1 MTKISFMVNIDS
13 NNKKD
18 PIENGLWYIFGLMI
32 FIGVAMVFC
41 FAAGINYSFA
51 GFLTNASLGLLMG
64 GAFFTA
70 GGLAGFLFGI
80 PKLLQNSALIPDTK
94 SNKPVIVHNDNLV
107 QISDWLT
114 KIIVGVGL
122 TQLYNLPHFI
132 LRVGEKLQNSF
143 GTGYYGRDASIAIIL
158 YFVVIGFLCV
168 YIWTRIYFVRLLK
181 DLDDELDPI
190 NILNQK
196 INENAEEQERK
207 LKLTVLSS
215 KIDQFEK
222 LRDKIINAE
231 NNFDGLK
238 DIFKVYKPGPIKML
252 DDSQKG
258 RWGGKSEVNG
268 INLEADIKESEDLT
282 TDNHTIYTITLNV
295 KGTSD
300 HPLEGKVYFFLH
312 ESYLP
317 MNIMIKEAK
326 NNIASIQIESY
337 EAFTVGAVCESGNT
351 VLELD
356 LNEYPGSPKDY
367 KYSEHLVSVDDLY
380 EQKALLLSYQH

>member
-1 MTKISFMVNIDS
+1 M
-13 NNKKD
+13 
-18 PIENGLWYIFGLMI
+18 
-32 FIGVAMVFC
+32 
-41 FAAGINYSFA
+41 
-51 GFLTNASLGLLMG
+51 
-64 GAFFTA
+64 
-70 GGLAGFLFGI
+70 
-80 PKLLQNSALIPDTK
+80 QNSALIPDTK

-132 LRVGEKLQNSF
+132 LKVGETLQNSF

-158 YFVVIGFLCV
+158 YFVVIGFLCA

-222 LRDKIINAE
+222 LRDKIINVE

-238 DIFKVYKPGPIKML
+238 DIFKVYKPGPIKIL

-268 INLEADIKESEDLT
+268 INLEADVKESEDLT
-282 TDNHTIYTITLNV
+282 TDNHNIYTVTLNV
-295 KGTSD
+295 KGISD
-300 HPLEGKVYFFLH
+300 HPLDGKVYFFLH

-317 MNIMIKEAK
+317 SNIMIKEAK
-326 NNIASIQIESY
+326 NNISSIQIESY
-337 EAFTVGAVCESGNT
+337 EAFTVGAVCENGKT

-367 KYSEHLVSVDDLY
+367 KYSEHLVSIDDLY